1 MACAV
6 TAAMQALLELVA
18 QIASEM
24 EIVQKNEVVLL
35 SISAF
40 LEQRLFA
47 SEEVYR
53 ERDSFYYIIVQTYD
67 VGLHSRRHPR
77 RGIHIHKHARTRT
90 YTRTYARARVHM
102 CTHTHTYMIDR
113 NWIL

>member
-1 MACAV
+1 VRSRLEIEQHQRQAHQSSALANQYRDSCEVLENTRDGLRLSLGKSESEVRTMACAV

-53 ERDSFYYIIVQTYD
+53 ERHSF
-67 VGLHSRRHPR
+67 
-77 RGIHIHKHARTRT
+77 
-90 YTRTYARARVHM
+90 
-102 CTHTHTYMIDR
+102 
-113 NWIL
+113 

>member
-53 ERDSFYYIIVQTYD
+53 ERHSF
-67 VGLHSRRHPR
+67 
-77 RGIHIHKHARTRT
+77 
-90 YTRTYARARVHM
+90 
-102 CTHTHTYMIDR
+102 
-113 NWIL
+113 